1 MKDIL
6 NWWTFTP
13 TVILKRWYICWW
25 IRHLMT
31 LFLHTK
37 DFYYHKKMKTCFLTR
52 TGGRMCVQSEKQRLE
67 KSPAT
72 CLRPSLPG
80 LYSELCLVPSCV
92 PRRALG
98 GKESH
103 DPLWRAWQ
111 FLSCLSQCHGDT
123 MPSNT
128 FPWFHFISLW
138 SPYFHQTEICRNLD
152 GIVWIKT

>member
-37 DFYYHKKMKTCFLTR
+37 DFYYPRKMKTCFFTR
-52 TGGRMCVQSEKQRLE
+52 TGGRMCVQSEKQGLE

-72 CLRPSLPG
+72 CLRPSLPR
-80 LYSELCLVPSCV
+80 LYSELCRVPSASPKGLLVGKKAMIPCEEPGSFSPACPNAIDRGWSYGPQNIIYTFQMPYV
-92 PRRALG
+92 PKIQRL
-98 GKESH
+98 
-103 DPLWRAWQ
+103 LWVNIYLRT
-111 FLSCLSQCHGDT
+111 S
-123 MPSNT
+123 
-128 FPWFHFISLW
+128 
-138 SPYFHQTEICRNLD
+138 
-152 GIVWIKT
+152 